1 MHSLIIIILIS
12 ALLLLEVWGLQLP
25 FSILAIGLAFGVLSI
40 GLPHGGLDQKI
51 GLRLLDGFRRPT
63 ALIIFFASY
72 LLVAALVVVGWF
84 VSPKITILAFFCLSA
99 WHFGLEEETRE
110 QYSALEH
117 LGSFARGGM
126 VIWIPAVFQ
135 GDAVSSLLA
144 MILPAGDSTVADQV
158 VKAIQYFAPALIALV
173 AVDTVFSARPAQSTF
188 VGFHQKDLHRL
199 RVGAFAI
206 FFAVA
211 HPLISFG
218 VYFCAW
224 HSVIGL
230 NHLREQFRLSNLEL
244 ARKLLPISL
253 LAIALFSVG
262 FILSSSAN
270 LFAPAIVQTIFIGLS
285 AVAVP
290 HLLLHV
296 ISDSLKLSVL
306 GAGE

>member
-1 MHSLIIIILIS
+1 MHSMIIIILVS
-12 ALLLLEVWGLQLP
+12 VLLLLEVLGLQMP
-25 FSILAIGLAFGVLSI
+25 FSILATGLAFGVLLI

-51 GLRLLDGFRRPT
+51 GLRLLDGFRRPI

-72 LLVAALVVVGWF
+72 LLVAAFVVVGWF
-84 VSPKITILAFFCLSA
+84 VSPKVTILAFFCLSA

-110 QYSALEH
+110 HFSLVER

-126 VIWIPAVFQ
+126 VIWIPAFFQ

-144 MILPAGDSTVADQV
+144 MILPAGDLTVADQV
-158 VKAIQYFAPALIALV
+158 VNAIQFSAPTLFALLV
-173 AVDTVFSARPAQSTF
+173 VDLVFSERTGQSTF
-188 VGFHQKDLHRL
+188 IGLQKKALHRL
-199 RVGAFAI
+199 RIGAFALL
-206 FFAVA
+206 FATA

-218 VYFCAW
+218 VYFCTW

-230 NHLREQFRLSNLEL
+230 VHLREQFRFSNFEL
-244 ARKLLPISL
+244 ALKLLPISL
-253 LAIALFSVG
+253 LAIALFFAG
-262 FILSSSAN
+262 FVVSSSVN

-296 ISDSLKLSVL
+296 VSDSLRLNVQGVGS
-306 GAGE
+306 